1 MDIEIAKTLLSRM
14 AEDAYE
20 EGDFARCLEII
31 EQLGDPLPPP
41 LQPVVAGAAYKRAAR
56 LAATNEFPQARALL
70 ARARNLGDRAT
81 RRLCE
86 ERLRLMVKAPNILPL
101 PEGSCPLCTRNPVVR
116 RSHWAVDSL
125 APAVDEVYCV
135 GAYRSG
141 WDPERGNPFSEA
153 LRLLKEPGGE
163 RCLDMLGSLLAHFVA
178 VHLGADV
185 RSRVDLIAPVPT
197 NPERFLKRGYCIPE
211 TLANHVAQQTAIPAY
226 RELIAVKRSAPELR
240 GLSRAERRDALKG
253 VYHIA
258 DSELVKG
265 RSVMIVDDIITHGT
279 TLQTVGRL
287 LRKAGAQGIIGVALA
302 HTESSGRDY
311 GPE

>member
-1 MDIEIAKTLLSRM
+1 MDIEIARTLYTRM
-14 AEDAYE
+14 AKDAYA

-31 EQLGDPLPPP
+31 AQIGEPIPSD
-41 LQPVVAGAAYKRAAR
+41 LQAVVAGATYKRAAQ
-56 LAATNEFPQARALL
+56 LTAMNEFPQARTLF
-70 ARARNLGDRAT
+70 ARARNLGDRAA

-86 ERLRLMVKAPNILPL
+86 ERLKLMARAPNTLQL
-101 PEGSCPLCTRNPVVR
+101 PESLCPLCTGNPVVGK
-116 RSHWAVDSL
+116 SHLTAGSL
-125 APAVDEVYCV
+125 APMVDEVYCV
-135 GAYRSG
+135 GVYRSG
-141 WDPERGNPFSEA
+141 WDRERGNPFSEA

-163 RCLDMLGSLLAHFVA
+163 RCLGMLGSLLAHFVA

-185 RSRVDLIAPVPT
+185 RFRVDLIAPVPT
-197 NPERFLKRGYCIPE
+197 NPKRFLKRGYCIPE

-226 RELIAVKRSAPELR
+226 RELIAVTRAAPELR

-258 DSELVKG
+258 DSELVQG

-287 LRKAGAQGIIGVALA
+287 LREAGAQGIIGVALA